1 MIRAIHHVEITI
13 PKGAESQARKFYCG
27 VLGLREIDKPDS
39 LAGRGGF
46 WLQAGSAELHVG
58 VEDDVRRDKTKAHV
72 GYEVENLVGIRQ
84 RLLAAGLEIRESIPI
99 AGYVRFETRDP
110 FGNRLEFLRRVSP
123 PHSR

>member
-1 MIRAIHHVEITI
+1 MIQAIHHVEITI
-13 PKGAESQARKFYCG
+13 PRGAESQARKFYCG
-27 VLGLREIDKPDS
+27 VLGLKEIDKPDS
-39 LAGRGGF
+39 LAGRDGF
-46 WLQAGSAELHVG
+46 WLQAGSAEIHVA
-58 VEDDVRRDKTKAHV
+58 VEDDAKRDKTRAHV
-72 GYEVENLVGIRQ
+72 GYEVENLVSVRQ